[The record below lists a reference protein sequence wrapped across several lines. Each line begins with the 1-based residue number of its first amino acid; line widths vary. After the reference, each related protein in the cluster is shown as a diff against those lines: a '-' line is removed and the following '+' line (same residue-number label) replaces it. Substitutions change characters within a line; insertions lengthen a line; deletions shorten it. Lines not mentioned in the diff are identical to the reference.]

1 MANTVPFTLI
11 TPVAVKF
18 DGAAELVIAVTT
30 EGEEGFLPLH
40 APFLAAL
47 KAGVLRANVVENGA
61 TRRLELA
68 TSEGFVQALPDKVTV
83 LADAALTQAE
93 VNIEQTR
100 ADLAAAQEAQ
110 RAVGSD
116 ATAVAREQAKID
128 FANAKLRVAGQ
139 QS

>member
-1 MANTVPFTLI
+1 VANAIPFTLI

-18 DGAAELVIAVTT
+18 DGAAELVIVVTT
-30 EGEEGFLPLH
+30 EGEEGFLPSH

-47 KAGVLRANVVENGA
+47 KPGVLRANVVENGT

-83 LADAALTQAE
+83 LADAAFAE
-93 VNIEQTR
+93 DEIDIAQTR

-110 RAVGSD
+110 KAAGSD
-116 ATAVAREQAKID
+116 AAAVAREQAKID
-128 FANAKLRVAGQ
+128 LATAKLKVNPG
-139 QS
+139 